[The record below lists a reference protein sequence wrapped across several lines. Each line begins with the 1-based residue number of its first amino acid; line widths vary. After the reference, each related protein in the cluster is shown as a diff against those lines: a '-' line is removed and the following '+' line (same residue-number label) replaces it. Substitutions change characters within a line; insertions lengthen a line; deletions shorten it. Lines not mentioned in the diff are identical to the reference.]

1 VNAARRGTHT
11 AQHLFAIGEGK
22 LAIGR
27 GVRTAFALLIPVIA
41 GDLLAQPLFS
51 WAALGGWLGSLAD
64 KGGSYRTRATTMG
77 AFAILGFVCAYAG
90 TEAAHI
96 VPLAVMSMLVVGQ
109 LAGLARAYGDEG
121 STVGLF
127 IAVIYAVAVGSPSPV
142 PHIAWIRAGMFVGGV
157 AWAMVLS
164 LLLWPLHPFRPARRA
179 VANGYRLLADFARS
193 LERVTGTL
201 GDASSSHLRERAR
214 AHHADV
220 RAALENARVVLAVA
234 RRPRQGRSPRG
245 EQLLVLTEG
254 AEQLFGTLVAID
266 AELEAAHESGSSMG
280 DAAFGAAF
288 VGLATTLDRLASA
301 IDDTVIA
308 RRRDATTPP
317 TLDLAVP
324 ASWPNV
330 HLRAAAALLSRIA
343 SDVAVLA
350 DTASNI
356 DSRASAVVPQTG
368 EHPVLPHP
376 RRGALEWL
384 RPLREALTAR
394 SLPARHGLRMGIAAA
409 LAVWLSFT
417 LDITRGYWATI
428 TTLIVL
434 QPYTGATTRK
444 TLQRVGGSVLGGIIA
459 AGLAVVARTK
469 LAIAGV
475 MVPFTVGAVAVL
487 PLNYGVFVLLLTP
500 VFVLLAEP
508 HPGDWGIA
516 GLRVV
521 NTILGGIIALAA
533 ARLLWP
539 AREIETYAQQLAELL
554 RELRAMLM
562 VVIGEGDPA
571 SPKWKRSVDD
581 TRRGFGVAVTNAEAT
596 MQRLIT
602 EESPD
607 PRRVE
612 AAMTITTYGRRVAS
626 ALSALA
632 EARARD
638 SSGIEERERVEL
650 VSALDAVIALLGGA
664 ALPAAVPGERV
675 ETPRASAT
683 IVDSLQKAQIERLH
697 AQLAVLGRA
706 AARYDL
712 ADEPRRSLAFFSD
725 VQQAP

>member
-1 VNAARRGTHT
+1 VSAGRRATQAAR
-11 AQHLFAIGEGK
+11 QLFAIGDGD

-41 GDLLAQPLFS
+41 GDILNQPLFS

-64 KGGSYRTRATTMG
+64 KGGSYRTRAATMG
-77 AFAILGFVCAYAG
+77 AFALLGYACAYAG

-96 VPLAVMSMLVVGQ
+96 IPLAVVTMLLVGL
-109 LAGLARAYGDEG
+109 LAGLARVYGDEG

-127 IAVIYAVAVGSPSPV
+127 IAVIYAVAVGSPSTV
-142 PHIAWIRAGMFVGGV
+142 PHIARIRAEMFVIGV
-157 AWAMVLS
+157 MWAMVLS

-179 VANGYRLLADFARS
+179 VADVYRELASFARS
-193 LERVTGTL
+193 LEQVTRAL
-201 GDASSSHLRERAR
+201 GDSGAAHLRAR
-214 AHHADV
+214 ARAYHGDV
-220 RAALENARVVLAVA
+220 RNALEAARLVLANA

-266 AELEAAHESGSSMG
+266 AELEAAHETGSTLAD
-280 DAAFGAAF
+280 DAFAKAFSS
-288 VGLATTLDRLASA
+288 LSTTLDLLASA
-301 IDDTVIA
+301 IDDTVIT
-308 RRRDATTPP
+308 RRREMTAPTPDVE
-317 TLDLAVP
+317 LVVH
-324 ASWPNV
+324 SNWPNV
-330 HLRAAAALLSRIA
+330 HLRAAATLLSRMVT
-343 SDVAVLA
+343 DVTVLA
-350 DTASNI
+350 DTAANI
-356 DSRASAVVPQTG
+356 DARASAVVPRTG
-368 EHPVLPHP
+368 EHRVTSPPARDPL
-376 RRGALEWL
+376 GWL
-384 RPLREALTAR
+384 RPLREALTSR
-394 SLPARHGLRMGIAAA
+394 SLPARHGLRMGIASA
-409 LAVWLSFT
+409 LAVWLSFA

-475 MVPFTVGAVAVL
+475 MVPFTVAAVAVL

-521 NTILGGIIALAA
+521 NTILGGMIALASA
-533 ARLLWP
+533 KLLWP
-539 AREIETYAQQLAELL
+539 EHELATYARQLADLL
-554 RELRAMLM
+554 RDLRALLARATAPT
-562 VVIGEGDPA
+562 GTT
-571 SPKWKRSVDD
+571 SPEWRQAVDD
-581 TRRGFGVAVTNAEAT
+581 ARRRFGVAVTNAEAT

-602 EESPD
+602 EDSPN

-612 AAMTITTYGRRVAS
+612 AAMTVTTYGRRMAS
-626 ALSALA
+626 TLSALT

-638 SSGIEERERVEL
+638 GAAIPESET
-650 VSALDAVIALLGGA
+650 SALITKL
-664 ALPAAVPGERV
+664 
-675 ETPRASAT
+675 
-683 IVDSLQKAQIERLH
+683 DSLVASLENAGPRPASDPVGSVEAPHGSAMAEVSLQEAQIERLR
-697 AQLAVLGRA
+697 AQLAVIERA
-706 AARYDL
+706 VARYE
-712 ADEPRRSLAFFSD
+712 AT
-725 VQQAP
+725 

>member
-1 VNAARRGTHT
+1 
-11 AQHLFAIGEGK
+11 
-22 LAIGR
+22 
-27 GVRTAFALLIPVIA
+27 
-41 GDLLAQPLFS
+41 
-51 WAALGGWLGSLAD
+51 
-64 KGGSYRTRATTMG
+64 
-77 AFAILGFVCAYAG
+77 
-90 TEAAHI
+90 
-96 VPLAVMSMLVVGQ
+96 
-109 LAGLARAYGDEG
+109 
-121 STVGLF
+121 
-127 IAVIYAVAVGSPSPV
+127 
-142 PHIAWIRAGMFVGGV
+142 
-157 AWAMVLS
+157 MVLS

-193 LERVTGTL
+193 LERVTRTI

-214 AHHADV
+214 AYHADV
-220 RAALENARVVLAVA
+220 RAALEDARLVLADA

-280 DAAFGAAF
+280 DAAFAGAF
-288 VGLATTLDRLASA
+288 GGLASALDLLANA

-308 RRRDATTPP
+308 RRREVASSQP
-317 TLDLAVP
+317 TVDLAVP

-330 HLRAAAALLSRIA
+330 HLRAAATLLSRVA
-343 SDVAVLA
+343 GDVRMLV

-356 DSRASAVVPQTG
+356 DSRAAAVVPQTG
-368 EHPVLPHP
+368 EHPVAPLP
-376 RRGALEWL
+376 RRTSLEWF
-384 RPLREALTAR
+384 RPLLEALTAR
-394 SLPARHGLRMGIAAA
+394 SLPARHGLRMGLAAA

-533 ARLLWP
+533 AQLLWP
-539 AREIETYAQQLAELL
+539 AHEIETFARQLADLL
-554 RELRAMLM
+554 RELRTMLTA
-562 VVIGEGDPA
+562 VVAGADPT
-571 SPKWKRSVDD
+571 SPQWKRSVDD
-581 TRRGFGVAVTNAEAT
+581 ARRRFGVAVTNAEAT

-602 EESPD
+602 EESPN

-612 AAMTITTYGRRVAS
+612 AAMTITTYGRRIAS
-626 ALSALA
+626 TLSALA

-638 SSGIEERERVEL
+638 SSTVEERERVEL
-650 VSALDAVIALLGGA
+650 VSGLDSVIALLGGA
-664 ALPAAVPGERV
+664 ALPTAVPGEQI
-675 ETPRASAT
+675 ETPREDAT
-683 IVDSLQKAQIERLH
+683 VVESLQGAQIERLR

-706 AARYDL
+706 VARYDL
-712 ADEPRRSLAFFSD
+712 ADEPQRSLPFFSE
-725 VQQAP
+725 VKQAP